1 MRQYTETVNR
11 EPRRKKVKTP
21 STENPIQKKSTYIQ
35 VLEKMQ
41 ANLKPMQTRNKD
53 GKRRPSRESTLRS
66 NDSMPTI
73 SAQEKQ
79 AQGTFT
85 AIF

>member
-1 MRQYTETVNR
+1 M
-11 EPRRKKVKTP
+11 KTP
-21 STENPIQKKSTYIQ
+21 STESQIQKKSTYIQ

-41 ANLKPMQTRNKD
+41 ANLKPIAGTRNAR
-53 GKRRPSRESTLRS
+53 RRPSRESTLKS

-79 AQGTFT
+79 ASTFT